1 MQTVEL
7 MGIEFKTHPHM
18 QRVDIGARLHGV
30 IYVSPAMMRRLLDAA
45 EQGSDMLRNVV
56 ADLDVIEG
64 DGFAFTIDKLKPLDI
79 QAKEGGE

>member
-7 MGIEFKTHPHM
+7 LGVEFKVDPHM
-18 QRVDIGARLHGV
+18 QRVDIGARLHGCV
-30 IYVSPAMMRRLLDAA
+30 YVSPAMMRRLLEAA
-45 EQGSDMLRNVV
+45 EQGPDMLRNVV

-64 DGFAFTIDKLKPLDI
+64 DGFAFTIDKCKPLDI